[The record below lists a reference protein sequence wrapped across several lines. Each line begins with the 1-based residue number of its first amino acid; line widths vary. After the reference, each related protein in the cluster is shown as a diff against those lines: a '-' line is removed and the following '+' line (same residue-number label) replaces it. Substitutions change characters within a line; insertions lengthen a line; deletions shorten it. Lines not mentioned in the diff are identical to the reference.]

1 MPTPARTRAHTGT
14 LSRHLTAALALGLLL
29 SVAPVAAGTAVAA
42 DRGSRSDAGTLQ
54 DAGKPA
60 ADEPVAAERVARG
73 RVRGEVRQ
81 QDSGAS
87 VVVTWFDDGYRYLGR
102 TRVRGGAYSLSLAPG
117 TYRLQFTDT
126 RPTYDTRKAAPTD
139 ARVRVS
145 AGSTVQRSVRLR
157 RGASITGS
165 VRAGGKPARK
175 ARLVAAAPDE
185 RTFEVVADK
194 QGRFALG
201 GLPSASYS
209 LFTYDSLEKWTGTSS
224 FFRKVKAGSTRNVAI
239 RLNRKAGR
247 LLVDLYDA
255 DRRTL
260 PSTFVTAVNRYTGQ
274 FWVERATRGTV
285 TFAGLSPGR
294 YRLDVAGAGNFL
306 AQRRLIGK
314 KVRSARVTFA
324 DFVMTRRGASLTGRV
339 VDATLPDT
347 ALEGALVVLTAADGG
362 ELGRARSNAAGAFRI
377 AGPLDTSRGSSLVVR
392 PDPANG
398 SEFLGVEP
406 HRKEFGACD
415 LGGIALTQGRAT
427 ATGDLALPRKADATS
442 APCQVTP

>member
-1 MPTPARTRAHTGT
+1 M
-14 LSRHLTAALALGLLL
+14 
-29 SVAPVAAGTAVAA
+29 
-42 DRGSRSDAGTLQ
+42 
-54 DAGKPA
+54 
-60 ADEPVAAERVARG
+60 
-73 RVRGEVRQ
+73 RQ
-81 QDSGAS
+81 QDKGAS
-87 VVVTWFDDGYRYLGR
+87 VVVTWFDDAYRYLGR

-117 TYRLQFTDT
+117 LYRLQFADT
-126 RPTYDTRKAAPTD
+126 RPTYDTRKAAPAD
-139 ARVRVS
+139 ARVRVT

-157 RGASITGS
+157 RGASITGT

-194 QGRFALG
+194 QGRFALA
-201 GLPSASYS
+201 GLPPASYS
-209 LFTYDSLEKWTGTSS
+209 LFTYDAKEKWTGKSS
-224 FFRKVKAGSTRNVAI
+224 YFRKVKAGSTRNVAI

-247 LLVDLYDA
+247 MLVDLYDA
-255 DRRTL
+255 DRRPL

-294 YRLDVAGAGNFL
+294 YRLDVAGAGSFL
-306 AQRRLIGK
+306 AQRHLIGR

-324 DFVMTRRGASLTGRV
+324 DVVMTRRGASLTGRV
-339 VDATLPDT
+339 VDAALPDT
-347 ALEGALVVLTAADGG
+347 ALEGALVVLTAADGS
-362 ELGRARSNAAGAFRI
+362 ELGRSRSGTAGTFRI
-377 AGPLDTSRGSSLVVR
+377 TGPLATSRGSSLVVR